1 MLASAAPSPALQSL
15 YLFSTALAVGFALP
29 LILLGVE
36 KADRRYGVLMSLL
49 GLVFFALGFVAAGA
63 AMSPFHG
70 PAFAFLLAYN
80 VSLPR
85 RRHGERK
92 NTMPVKLLAVGAA
105 LFGTIGLVQDALGDA
120 AQVPALGRAA
130 GPCLAAA
137 AVGSSAL
144 LGSAVGAM
152 VLGHFYLAV
161 RGLPFSLLRRAVLL
175 VAAALVLRAGAAAAA
190 TALEWPRLVEL
201 WERLGPAGFGT
212 SYGLFIAARL
222 LFGLICPAGLVV
234 LAASAVK
241 AMSNTSATGILYV
254 VVAFVFIGE
263 IIARHLVSSA
273 GVLL

>member
-15 YLFSTALAVGFALP
+15 YLFSTALAVGCALP
-29 LILLGVE
+29 LLLLPAGLM
-36 KADRRYGVLMSLL
+36 DRRFFVLMSLL
-49 GLVFFALGFVAAGA
+49 GLVFYAVGLVAAGG

-70 PAFAFLLAYN
+70 PAAALLIAYN

-85 RRHGERK
+85 RRPAEGRSGA
-92 NTMPVKLLAVGAA
+92 TARLLALAAA
-105 LFGTIGLVQDALGDA
+105 LSGGIGLVSDGLADA
-120 AQVPALGRAA
+120 ARLPALGSSA

-144 LGSAVGAM
+144 LGGAVGAM
-152 VLGHFYLAV
+152 VLGHFYLVV

-175 VAAALVLRAGAAAAA
+175 IAAALVLRAGAAAAA
-190 TALEWPRLVEL
+190 AALEWPRFVEL
-201 WERLGPAGFGT
+201 WERLGPAGFGA
-212 SYGLFIAARL
+212 SYGLFITARL
-222 LFGLICPAGLVV
+222 LFGLLVPAGLVV

-241 AMSNTSATGILYV
+241 ARSNTSATGIFYV

-273 GVLL
+273 GILL